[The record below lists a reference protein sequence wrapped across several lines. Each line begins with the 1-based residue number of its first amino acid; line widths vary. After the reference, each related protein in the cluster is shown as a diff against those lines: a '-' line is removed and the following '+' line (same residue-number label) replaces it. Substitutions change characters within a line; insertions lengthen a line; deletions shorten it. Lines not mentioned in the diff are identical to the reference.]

1 MSGGLIGRAAST
13 SWPLRSLDNHRW
25 ISFTLLACMKNF
37 VNQGTSNDI
46 QLLIV
51 DTGDAANYSQHA
63 SKHVDKCNL
72 LLTNLFTRTD
82 VEYYLGMCYTTR
94 HAPTEIY

>member
-1 MSGGLIGRAAST
+1 MSGGLIG
-13 SWPLRSLDNHRW
+13 RSLDNHRW
-25 ISFTLLACMKNF
+25 ISFTLLACMKNL
-37 VNQGTSNDI
+37 VYQCTSKDI

-51 DTGDAANYSQHA
+51 DTRDAADYGNSQHA
-63 SKHVDKCNL
+63 SKHVDKCNV

-82 VEYYLGMCYTTR
+82 VEYCLGICYTTS